1 MRRSSVATSFLLVS
15 ALGLGAC
22 SGDGADG
29 EDGARKAADALA
41 AALTAAATPT
51 DDASTASDPLAAVTW
66 TGADA
71 ATVTKEYAAVV
82 DGMDGLVPTVE
93 VAEVDGGGEKPTA
106 TLTWSWPVVDGGD
119 PWTYDTT
126 VALAEGSG
134 GDGWTVA
141 WAPSVVEPSLADSDT
156 LDATTLLPERGDITG
171 AGGEELVTERPV
183 VRIGIDRTKVGAAAA
198 PASAR
203 ALAQLVD
210 IEVAPFVNT
219 VRAAGA
225 KAFVEAITYRADDVP
240 AAVRSGIDAITG
252 AHQVTG
258 EQALAPTRDFAAPIL
273 GRVGPVTAEMV
284 EKDPAAYRPGDV
296 AGISGLQARYDER
309 LRGTTGRAVHA
320 VPADGG
326 EERELFLAEPA
337 AGKPLPLTLDRR
349 LQTLAERVLAGVAPA
364 SALVA
369 IRPSDGSILAAA
381 NGAGTGGQNH
391 ATFGQFAPGSTFKAV
406 TSLALLRAGLT
417 PQSPVECTPTVTVDG
432 KSFKNYSDYPS
443 SAIGTI
449 PLEEAIAQS
458 CNTALISARA
468 EVEDGDLADAAAS
481 LGLGIDHDLGFPAYF
496 GEVPPPASET
506 EGAADL
512 IGQGKVLASP
522 MAMATVIASVQ
533 AGRTVVPHLVG
544 GVDVSV
550 PSEAK
555 PLSAAEAKQL
565 KAMLRRVV
573 TNGSGRGLADLPG
586 GPVIAKTGTAEYAD
600 GGTIRTHAWM
610 IAAQGDLAV
619 AVFVQTGE
627 SGSRTAGPL
636 LEEFLRGAR

>member
-1 MRRSSVATSFLLVS
+1 MRRTSVATSLLLVP
-15 ALGLGAC
+15 ALGLAAC
-22 SGDGADG
+22 SGDGSDG
-29 EDGARKAADALA
+29 EDGARKAAEGLATALA
-41 AALTAAATPT
+41 AAAAPAGGGSE
-51 DDASTASDPLAAVTW
+51 AADPLAGVTW
-66 TGADA
+66 TGTDA
-71 ATVTKEYAAVV
+71 AAVAKEYAAVV
-82 DGMDGLVPTVE
+82 DGMDGIAPSVE
-93 VAEVDGGGEKPTA
+93 VAEVDGDAEEPTA

-119 PWTYDTT
+119 PWSYDTT
-126 VALAEGSG
+126 VALSG
-134 GDGWTVA
+134 GDAWSVA
-141 WAPSVVEPSLADSDT
+141 WAPSIVEPSLADDET
-156 LDATTLLPERGDITG
+156 LDATTLLAKRGDITG
-171 AGGEELVTERPV
+171 AGGEKLVTDRPV
-183 VRIGIDRTKVGAAAA
+183 VRVGIDRTQVEAAAA

-203 ALAQLVD
+203 ALAELVD
-210 IEVAPFVNT
+210 IEVAPFVKA
-219 VRAAGA
+219 VRGAGD
-225 KAFVEAITYRADDVP
+225 KAFVEAITYRADEVP
-240 AAVRSGIDAITG
+240 AAVLAGIDAITG
-252 AHQVTG
+252 ARQVAG
-258 EQALAPTRDFAAPIL
+258 EQALAPTRDFAAPLL

-284 EKDPAAYRPGDV
+284 EKEPEAYRPGDV
-296 AGISGLQARYDER
+296 AGISGLQARYDEQ

-326 EERELFLAEPA
+326 EERELFLSEPA
-337 AGKPLPLTLDRR
+337 AGKPLSLTLDRR
-349 LQTLAERVLAGVAPA
+349 LQSLAERVLAGVTPA
-364 SALVA
+364 SAIVA
-369 IRPSDGSILAAA
+369 VRPSDGSILAAA

-417 PQSPVECTPTVTVDG
+417 PQTPVRCTPTVTVNG
-432 KSFKNYSDYPS
+432 KRFKNYSDYPS

-458 CNTALISARA
+458 CNTALIGARA
-468 EVEDGDLADAAAS
+468 KVGDGDLAAAAAS

-533 AGRTVVPHLVG
+533 AGTTVVPHLVD

-550 PSEAK
+550 PAEAT
-555 PLSAAEAKQL
+555 PLSAAEAQQL

-573 TNGSGRGLADLPG
+573 TDGSGRGLADVPG

-619 AVFVQTGE
+619 AVFVQTGQ
-627 SGSRTAGPL
+627 SGSQTAGPL